1 MMNAYY
7 KGLEGSAK
15 DLYTDLVG
23 GELWTPLGTSPTSL
37 YTRRT
42 YDTTAQ
48 PFTGWGLILLPD
60 DVAKIGSFVGITR
73 GAIGGTQLLDA
84 TQLSA
89 ALQRTP
95 ADRGMTL
102 PSPYQDYRY
111 KNGFWAYNVKTSLG
125 CASDE
130 FLPFMSGSGGIS
142 ILPMPNNTVYY
153 LFSDNNTYYWL
164 DAAVQSNKIRS
175 LCV

>member
-1 MMNAYY
+1 
-7 KGLEGSAK
+7 
-15 DLYTDLVG
+15 
-23 GELWTPLGTSPTSL
+23 
-37 YTRRT
+37 
-42 YDTTAQ
+42 
-48 PFTGWGLILLPD
+48 
-60 DVAKIGSFVGITR
+60 VGIAR

-111 KNGFWAYNVKTSLG
+111 KNGFWAYNVKASLG